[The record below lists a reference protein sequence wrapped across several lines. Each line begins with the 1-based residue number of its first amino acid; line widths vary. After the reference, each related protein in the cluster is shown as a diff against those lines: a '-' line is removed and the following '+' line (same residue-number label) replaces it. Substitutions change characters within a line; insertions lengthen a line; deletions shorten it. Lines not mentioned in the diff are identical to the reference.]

1 MPFIDRMVKLF
12 GLIVQLTHLCNASL
26 SFTGGNGNMSKFG
39 RSIRIFLAD
48 GSPTGLRHVEIANWS
63 GQALACPRSRFSELA
78 KWEESKRPGVY
89 FLFENS
95 AGDNNVAYIGE
106 SEDVFKRLADHDRK
120 KEFWNEVIIF
130 TSKDVN
136 LTKGHIKYLEA
147 RLVQISK
154 NADRYQLENS
164 NTPTKSSLPR
174 ADEAAMEE
182 FIDNI
187 RIILGSLSHRILESV
202 SSSVAKPISKPDE
215 DSLVNYDFSFTVNK
229 VTANGKVTDDGFL
242 LLKNSQLAHKS
253 SPSMPGKNLIIK
265 EKMIADGLLED
276 QGNHYVLVK
285 DKLMSSSS
293 YAAALVAGNS
303 RSGPQSWKSP
313 EGEYLKVIEERLL
326 SKT

>member
-1 MPFIDRMVKLF
+1 MP
-12 GLIVQLTHLCNASL
+12 L
-26 SFTGGNGNMSKFG
+26 SEALGFTGSFENMSKFG

-63 GQALACPRSRFSELA
+63 GQALACPRSRFSELG

-130 TSKDVN
+130 TSKDEN

-147 RLVQISK
+147 RLVEISK
-154 NADRYQLENS
+154 SADRYELENS
-164 NTPTKSSLPR
+164 NTPTKSNLPR
-174 ADEAAMEE
+174 ADAAAMEE
-182 FIDNI
+182 FVDNI
-187 RIILGSLSHRILESV
+187 RIVLGSLSHRILESV
-202 SSSVAKPISKPDE
+202 SSGAVQTIVEPKE
-215 DSLVNYDFSFTVNK
+215 DSLINYPFGFKVNK
-229 VTANGKVTDDGFL
+229 VTAQGRVTDDGFL
-242 LLKNSQLAHKS
+242 LLQGSQIAHKS
-253 SPSMPGKNLIIK
+253 SPSMPGKNLLIK
-265 EKMIADGLLED
+265 EQMISDGLLED
-276 QGNHYVLVK
+276 KGSFYLLLK

-303 RSGPQSWKSP
+303 RSGPQSWKTP
-313 EGEYLKVIEERLL
+313 EGEYLKVIEERLV

>member
-1 MPFIDRMVKLF
+1 
-12 GLIVQLTHLCNASL
+12 
-26 SFTGGNGNMSKFG
+26 MSKFG

-63 GQALACPRSRFSELA
+63 GQALACPRSRFSELG

-130 TSKDVN
+130 TSKDEN

-147 RLVQISK
+147 RLVEISK
-154 NADRYQLENS
+154 SADRYNLENS

-174 ADEAAMEE
+174 ADAAAMEE

-187 RIILGSLSHRILESV
+187 RIVLGSLSHRVLESV
-202 SSSVAKPISKPDE
+202 SAASLPPQLEPKE
-215 DSLVNYDFSFTVNK
+215 DSLINYEFSFKVNK
-229 VTANGKVTDDGFL
+229 VMAKGRVTDDGFL
-242 LLKNSQLAHKS
+242 LLKGSQIVCKS
-253 SPSMPGKNLIIK
+253 FASMPGTNLQIR
-265 EKMIADGLLED
+265 ERMISDGLLED
-276 QGNHYVLVK
+276 KGGYYLLVK

-293 YAAALVAGNS
+293 YAATLVAGNS
-303 RSGPQSWKSP
+303 RSGPQSWKTP
-313 EGEYLKVIEERLL
+313 TGEMLKVIEERLV

>member
-1 MPFIDRMVKLF
+1 
-12 GLIVQLTHLCNASL
+12 
-26 SFTGGNGNMSKFG
+26 MSKFG

-78 KWEESKRPGVY
+78 KWDESKRPGVY

-130 TSKDVN
+130 TSKDEN

-147 RLVQISK
+147 RLVEISK
-154 NADRYQLENS
+154 DADRYKLENS
-164 NTPTKSSLPR
+164 NTPTKSTLPR
-174 ADEAAMEE
+174 ADAAAMEE
-182 FIDNI
+182 FVDNI

-202 SSSVAKPISKPDE
+202 SSSVSKPIFGTKE
-215 DSLVNYDFSFTVNK
+215 DSLINYEFHFKVNK
-229 VTANGKVTDDGFL
+229 LIASGRVTDDGFL
-242 LLKNSQLAHKS
+242 ILKNSQIAHKS
-253 SPSMPGKNLIIK
+253 SNSMPCKNLIIK
-265 EKMIADGLLED
+265 EQLITDGLLED
-276 QGNHYVLVK
+276 KGNHYLLIK

-293 YAAALVAGNS
+293 YAAALVSGNS
-303 RSGPQSWKSP
+303 RSGPQSWKTS
-313 EGEYLKVIEERLL
+313 EGDFLKVIEEKLL